1 MRQSIF
7 IFLIFTYFFAFSQ
20 EDLSIEYAS
29 TITVSDLNSHLEVL
43 ASDALRG
50 RETGESGQKM
60 AAAYIGHFFNQTGL
74 EPIVYSA
81 SGPSYFQKFNLLQMQ
96 QGEAW
101 IRIKDQVY
109 ENFNDFVYSGF
120 TGIENPLKS
129 KLVFVGSGN
138 EEIYKSVDIKGKNV
152 LIYHMGDI
160 VERNKKAE
168 LAANY
173 GASHVFIIQAGS
185 DADFGRI
192 VNMYKRIMGNSR
204 LTFTPPEDM
213 GEQDYFLISPAIGA
227 EILGVPV
234 NKLENIVK
242 NTDAGNTKDM
252 MRMGLE
258 EITFFAKRQIAK
270 IETENVLGFIEGT
283 DKKNEYIIITA
294 HYDHIGMDGQDVFN
308 GADDNGSGTVAIMEM
323 AEAFA
328 LAKQNGH
335 GPRRSILFMALT
347 GEEKGLLGSTYYV
360 ANPALPLEQTIT
372 NLNIDM
378 IGRIDE
384 VHKNNSEYVY
394 LIGSDKLSQTLHD
407 VSERVNATYSNLE
420 LDYTYNSD
428 NDPNRFYYR
437 SDHYNFAK
445 NNIPIIFYFN
455 GVHEDYHKTT
465 DTIDKISFEVL
476 EKRTRLIF
484 HTAWKIANM
493 EESIPLDVLPN
504 KMKLNSNN

>member
-1 MRQSIF
+1 MRQSF
-7 IFLIFTYFFAFSQ
+7 SIFLIFTSFVAYAQ

-29 TITVSDLNSHLEVL
+29 TITVSDLNAHLQVL

-60 AAAYIGHFFNQTGL
+60 AATYLGHFFSKTGL
-74 EPIVYSA
+74 DPIVYSA
-81 SGPSYFQKFNLLQMQ
+81 AGSSYFQQFNLLRMQ

-101 IRIKDQVY
+101 VRIKGHVY
-109 ENFNDFVYSGF
+109 EHFKDFVYAGF
-120 TGIENPLKS
+120 NGMENPQKS
-129 KLVFVGSGN
+129 KLVFVGSGL
-138 EEIYKSVDIKGKNV
+138 EFIYKTIDVKNKNV
-152 LIYHMGDI
+152 LIYHLGDFT
-160 VERNKKAE
+160 ERNKKAS
-168 LAANY
+168 LAAKN
-173 GASHVFIIQAGS
+173 GANHVFIIQAG
-185 DADFGRI
+185 DETDFGRI
-192 VNMYKRIMGNSR
+192 VNMYKRIMGSSR
-204 LTFTPPEDM
+204 LTFTPPEDL

-227 EILGVPV
+227 QILGIQTDRLEEFTR
-234 NKLENIVK
+234 NMEAGKSKEKLK
-242 NTDAGNTKDM
+242 SDS
-252 MRMGLE
+252 E
-258 EITFFAKRQIAK
+258 EITFFAERQLAT
-270 IETENVLGFIEGT
+270 IETENVLGFIEGS
-283 DKKNEYIIITA
+283 DKKNEYVIITA
-294 HYDHIGMDGQDVFN
+294 HYDHIGTDGQDVFN

-328 LAKQNGH
+328 LAKKNGH

-360 ANPALPLEQTIT
+360 TNPVLPLEKTIT

-384 VHKNNSEYVY
+384 AHLGNNEYVY
-394 LIGSDKLSQTLHD
+394 LIGSDKLSQSLHD
-407 VSERVNATYSNLE
+407 VSERVNATYSKLE

-455 GVHEDYHKTT
+455 GVHGDYHKAT
-465 DTIDKISFEVL
+465 DTVDKIAFEIL

-484 HTAWKIANM
+484 HTAWEIANM
-493 EESIPLDVLPN
+493 KESISVDVMPN
-504 KMKLNSNN
+504 NMKIKGSN